1 MQPPRVI
8 EFSTVREPTAEY
20 MEYLWEKSVLLW
32 SLVSQTVSY
41 RRKMIDQL
49 LRYTLPLCSLQTKH
63 GVAKLHIDGYYG
75 NTGVC

>member
-41 RRKMIDQL
+41 RRKMICKAPSFQEKKNNSL
-49 LRYTLPLCSLQTKH
+49 LLVIHS
-63 GVAKLHIDGYYG
+63 IDLKFGKKM
-75 NTGVC
+75 